1 METFLEELRSR
12 DLHAVANSAISATPA
27 DAERILSRGF
37 AETLED
43 LAVLVSPAAKPF
55 LEDMARISASITEKY
70 FGRTMRLFAPLYV
83 GNECVNNCVY
93 CGFAR
98 RHHIDRKTLSLD
110 EVAEEI
116 RAIHNL
122 GFRNVLLVAGEHP
135 KLVSS
140 GYMEE
145 VIKIALREI
154 PSVSIE
160 IAPSP
165 VDAYKKYVAAGC
177 EGLTVF
183 QETYDEKVYPTLHPS
198 GPKSNFQWRLGTP
211 ERGAEAGMRKLGLG
225 PLLGVNKWR
234 FEILAVAMHAKFLMK
249 KAWRSQISVSLPR
262 MRPAASGY
270 IPKPE
275 NIPDDRELVQIV
287 CALRMFLSRLAIVVS
302 TRESRKLRDGLMG
315 LGVTQMSAYSSTQPG
330 GYAERNDSGEQFC
343 IDDNRTP
350 EEFVAAVKARG
361 LDPVWKDFD
370 ASLIG

>member
-1 METFLEELRSR
+1 M
-12 DLHAVANSAISATPA
+12 
-27 DAERILSRGF
+27 
-37 AETLED
+37 
-43 LAVLVSPAAKPF
+43 
-55 LEDMARISASITEKY
+55 
-70 FGRTMRLFAPLYV
+70 
-83 GNECVNNCVY
+83 
-93 CGFAR
+93 
-98 RHHIDRKTLSLD
+98 
-110 EVAEEI
+110 
-116 RAIHNL
+116 
-122 GFRNVLLVAGEHP
+122 
-135 KLVSS
+135 
-140 GYMEE
+140 
-145 VIKIALREI
+145 
-154 PSVSIE
+154 
-160 IAPSP
+160 
-165 VDAYKKYVAAGC
+165 
-177 EGLTVF
+177 
-183 QETYDEKVYPTLHPS
+183 
-198 GPKSNFQWRLGTP
+198 
-211 ERGAEAGMRKLGLG
+211 
-225 PLLGVNKWR
+225 
-234 FEILAVAMHAKFLMK
+234 AVAMHAKFLMK